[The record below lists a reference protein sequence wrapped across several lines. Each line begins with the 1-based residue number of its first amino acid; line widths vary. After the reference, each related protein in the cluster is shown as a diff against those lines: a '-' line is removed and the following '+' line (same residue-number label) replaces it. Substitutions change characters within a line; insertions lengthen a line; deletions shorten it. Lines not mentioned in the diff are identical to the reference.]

1 MHNPKI
7 PLSSPTFIFL
17 YLLAQCF
24 CAFGQA
30 TDSEVDLTKTPL
42 HYIPSKSWALISAG
56 FYIFTVIVC
65 ILWSMRHWG
74 KYMLAMIIGA
84 GFYAAGLLLRIVYA
98 QDPTSVMKYAT
109 MNLIILL
116 SPCGFIAGVY
126 MLLSR
131 LAFHL
136 NAVEHLALSPRWLT
150 KIFVTSDIFTFFVQA
165 TGGGLTAM
173 DDPDKRDMGK
183 KLFVGGLIAQL
194 ISFLLYT
201 IIFALFVNRVRT
213 RMKIEWDSKANGLM
227 RHWLALVISMSVSCV
242 AIVIRSVFRV
252 LENAQGRDSALA
264 TKEGYFYV
272 LDCFVLWISITV
284 FIITW
289 PPRYLT
295 GYNPAWKDSRVE
307 LTSRSYGT

>member
-1 MHNPKI
+1 MYKPS
-7 PLSSPTFIFL
+7 PFSSFVYL
-17 YLLAQCF
+17 YLLARCLLV
-24 CAFGQA
+24 FGQDN
-30 TDSEVDLTKTPL
+30 DSGVDLTKTPL
-42 HYIPSKSWALISAG
+42 HYIPSKTWALISAG
-56 FYIFTVIVC
+56 CYIFTIVVC
-65 ILWSMRHWG
+65 IIWSTRHWG
-74 KYMLAMIIGA
+74 RYMLAIIIGA
-84 GFYAAGLLLRIVYA
+84 GFYTGGLLLRIVYA

-173 DDPDKRDMGK
+173 DDPEKRDMGK
-183 KLFVGGLIAQL
+183 KLFVGGLVAQL

-201 IIFALFVNRVRT
+201 AIFALFVNRVRT
-213 RMKIEWDSKANGLM
+213 QMRTEWDNRPNGIM
-227 RHWLALVISMSVSCV
+227 RHWVALIISMAISCV
-242 AIVIRSVFRV
+242 AIIIRSIFRT
-252 LENAQGRDSALA
+252 LENVQGRDSPLA

-295 GYNPAWKDSRVE
+295 GYNPAWKESRVE
-307 LTSRSYGT
+307 LTSTHYGK

>member
-1 MHNPKI
+1 MHNLSLFP
-7 PLSSPTFIFL
+7 SSPTYLFL
-17 YLLAQCF
+17 YLLARCLV
-24 CAFGQA
+24 AFGQ
-30 TDSEVDLTKTPL
+30 DNNGEVDLTKTPL

-56 FYIFTVIVC
+56 CYIFTIVVC
-65 ILWSMRHWG
+65 IIWSMRHWG
-74 KYMLAMIIGA
+74 RYMLAIIIGA
-84 GFYAAGLLLRIVYA
+84 SFYAGGLLLRIVYA
-98 QDPTSVMKYAT
+98 QEPTSVMKYAS

-136 NAVEHLALSPRWLT
+136 NAVDHLALSPRWLT

-183 KLFVGGLIAQL
+183 KLFVGGLVAQL

-201 IIFALFVNRVRT
+201 LIFALFVNRVRT
-213 RMKIEWDSKANGLM
+213 QMTIEWNNRPNGLM
-227 RHWLALVISMSVSCV
+227 RHWLALVIAMAISCV
-242 AIVIRSVFRV
+242 AIIIRSIFRTM
-252 LENAQGRDSALA
+252 ENVQGRDSDLA

-272 LDCFVLWISITV
+272 LDCFVLWISISV
-284 FIITW
+284 FIVVW

-295 GYNPAWKDSRVE
+295 GYNPAWKESRVE
-307 LTSRSYGT
+307 LTSTRYGA

>member
-1 MHNPKI
+1 MHRSRFFPARWI
-7 PLSSPTFIFL
+7 TVFL
-17 YLLAQCF
+17 YLLAKCLIVS
-24 CAFGQA
+24 GQGNG
-30 TDSEVDLTKTPL
+30 EVDLSKTPL

-56 FYIFTVIVC
+56 CYIFTIVVC
-65 ILWSMRHWG
+65 IIWSTRHWG
-74 KYMLAMIIGA
+74 RYMLAIMIGA
-84 GFYAAGLLLRIVYA
+84 GFYVAGLLLRIVYA
-98 QDPTSVMKYAT
+98 QDPTSIMKYAT

-116 SPCGFIAGVY
+116 SPCAFIAGVY

-150 KIFVTSDIFTFFVQA
+150 KIFVTSDVFTFFVQA

-183 KLFVGGLIAQL
+183 KLFIGGLIAQL

-201 IIFALFVNRVRT
+201 VIFALFINRIRT
-213 RMKIEWDSKANGLM
+213 RMRTEWDNRPHGLM
-227 RHWLALVISMSVSCV
+227 RHWLALVISMSISCV
-242 AIVIRSVFRV
+242 AIIIRSVFRA

-264 TKEGYFYV
+264 TKEGYFYL

-284 FIITW
+284 FIVTW

-295 GYNPAWKDSRVE
+295 GYNPAWKESRVE
-307 LTSRSYGT
+307 LTSTRYGS

>member
-1 MHNPKI
+1 
-7 PLSSPTFIFL
+7 
-17 YLLAQCF
+17 
-24 CAFGQA
+24 
-30 TDSEVDLTKTPL
+30 
-42 HYIPSKSWALISAG
+42 
-56 FYIFTVIVC
+56 
-65 ILWSMRHWG
+65 
-74 KYMLAMIIGA
+74 
-84 GFYAAGLLLRIVYA
+84 
-98 QDPTSVMKYAT
+98 

-173 DDPDKRDMGK
+173 DDPEKRDMGK
-183 KLFVGGLIAQL
+183 KLFVGGLVAQL

-201 IIFALFVNRVRT
+201 AIFALFVNRVRT
-213 RMKIEWDSKANGLM
+213 QMRTEWDNRPNGIM
-227 RHWLALVISMSVSCV
+227 RHWVALIISMAISCV
-242 AIVIRSVFRV
+242 AIIIRSIFRT
-252 LENAQGRDSALA
+252 LENVQGRDSPLA

-295 GYNPAWKDSRVE
+295 GYNPAWKESRVE
-307 LTSRSYGT
+307 LTSTHYGK